1 MTHTH
6 ITVLWYLNW
15 VESTDMI
22 SQGLPW
28 DFWTVP
34 LAAHHRSQSVG
45 WDERAHPRNA
55 PGYCHQNT
63 QRLGHEIDGTITMHV
78 YKYIVICHM
87 YIHAHKI
94 NIYIYSYIYMGRW
107 YIPYINKLLT
117 VLIQNH
123 SHSIGPRFPKV
134 LIVEWPFLMGKQ
146 GSCWSHV
153 RWPMTPGTKPR
164 PRRQSSTI
172 WPFGHDVHIPV
183 TLRRKVTISVT

>member
-94 NIYIYSYIYMGRW
+94 KIYIYIYSYIYICGKMVHTI
-107 YIPYINKLLT
+107 YKQTINSS
-117 VLIQNH
+117 N
-123 SHSIGPRFPKV
+123 
-134 LIVEWPFLMGKQ
+134 
-146 GSCWSHV
+146 
-153 RWPMTPGTKPR
+153 TKPFTQHW
-164 PRRQSSTI
+164 PEISEGLDCGIAISDGQTRQLLKPCPLTHDTWNQAKAKKAKFDHMTI
-172 WPFGHDVHIPV
+172 WAWCPHSSDAA
-183 TLRRKVTISVT
+183 T